1 MIDFMLNVGSADPVT
16 IDVTESPSLVGT
28 ERSSQSTNID
38 EKPLRGLPIDQ
49 RDYLTIARLVPAVA
63 DSEALADNNDFRVV
77 QAAQSGISFNG
88 NNGRGNSINVDG
100 GEANDSGG
108 GFRPTLSQEAVE
120 EFQVNRS
127 NYSAEFGS
135 ASGGV
140 INIISKSGTNL
151 WHGSAFGFFRTS
163 GLDAADPFARD
174 SRGWNARADQAPVE
188 PPAIRRNGRRT
199 DPCQWNLHFPG
210 L

>member
-1 MIDFMLNVGSADPVT
+1 MNVGPADPVT
-16 IDVTESPSLVGT
+16 IDVTESPSLVGI

-49 RDYLTIARLVPAVA
+49 RDYLTIARLAPAVA

-127 NYSAEFGS
+127 NYSAELGS

-151 WHGSAFGFFRTS
+151 WHGSALGFS
-163 GLDAADPFARD
+163 G
-174 SRGWNARADQAPVE
+174 
-188 PPAIRRNGRRT
+188 PAGSMLRIHLPKISWTERSSGSSPRRT
-199 DPCQWNLHFPG
+199 VSDTAER
-210 L
+210 